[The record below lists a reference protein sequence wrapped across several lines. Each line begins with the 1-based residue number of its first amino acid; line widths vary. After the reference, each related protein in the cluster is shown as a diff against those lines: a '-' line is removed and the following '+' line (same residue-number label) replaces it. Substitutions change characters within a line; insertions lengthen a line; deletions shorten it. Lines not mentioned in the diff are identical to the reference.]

1 MLFPWKTID
10 FLDRPVRF
18 GRVNPHEFQ
27 QKSHENRCW
36 SVYCFEPWIMNHPV
50 CHFFLLV
57 NSPLFLWKF
66 SYFGGQ
72 SHNTRVIFAADV
84 SAFLFS
90 KPWNHPPVLT
100 TAAGPTASALRVF
113 TSCNCSGTT
122 PAMRRKP
129 CAGTT
134 AWTIP
139 WKWATWQDLNLHF
152 KGYCEFGATKLIHL
166 PLCQV
171 GTTTCS
177 CRTTLGVLDAASLAF
192 TCLASGK
199 RFQRALFWA

>member
-1 MLFPWKTID
+1 MLFPWKTLD

-27 QKSHENRCW
+27 QKSHENCCW
-36 SVYCFEPWIMNHPV
+36 SVYVLSHESWITPFAFFFTGQFPIFPV
-50 CHFFLLV
+50 EILLQD
-57 NSPLFLWKF
+57 
-66 SYFGGQ
+66 GGQ
-72 SHNTRVIFAADV
+72 FRHKKGHFCCGC
-84 SAFLFS
+84 FCFPFF

-139 WKWATWQDLNLHF
+139 WKWATWQDLNLYF
-152 KGYCEFGATKLIHL
+152 KGYN
-166 PLCQV
+166 
-171 GTTTCS
+171 
-177 CRTTLGVLDAASLAF
+177 
-192 TCLASGK
+192 
-199 RFQRALFWA
+199 